1 MYGLAEQVGS
11 LNLTERVR
19 ARLSELHEDRR
30 FSQTKVAKRL
40 GVTPSA
46 INRTLRGEKALT
58 LEELEVIA
66 DEAHVPIAELIAE
79 PGSIKQVSASE
90 AALLRYVR
98 SWPKSVQDCLLEF
111 LRYWADEPPVDL
123 QTRQVHEY
131 WRRLGVHDR
140 MWIFG
145 ILQMVREGLMTPE
158 IQEGLSDRIVTEL
171 RGRKAGGASRKRKGE
186 DD

>member
-19 ARLSELHEDRR
+19 ARLSELHDDRR
-30 FSQTKVAKRL
+30 FSQTRVAKRL

-90 AALLRYVR
+90 AALLRSAR
-98 SWPKSVQDCLLEF
+98 GF
-111 LRYWADEPPVDL
+111 ADTAGPRVLAAAGSPRPDVDL
-123 QTRQVHEY
+123 RDSPDGPRRTDDARDTRRV
-131 WRRLGVHDR
+131 
-140 MWIFG
+140 
-145 ILQMVREGLMTPE
+145 
-158 IQEGLSDRIVTEL
+158 
-171 RGRKAGGASRKRKGE
+171 K
-186 DD
+186 